1 MKGVDVI
8 FEKAQRTA

>member
-8 FEKAQRTA
+8 FEKAHRTA